1 MKIGIAYDTPEMYNL
16 KSDRIYFDFAE
27 QASIDEVKNLLNKCG
42 YKAELVGNAKRI
54 LELIQANLFDYDII
68 YNTVEGIGTR
78 NREGLVPAILEAYG
92 IPYTGTDSFGLSLTL
107 NKMMTKLLAERIGID
122 TPPYYFAK
130 SSNTYHDV
138 INGISALH
146 MPVIIKPN
154 FEGNSSGICVK
165 DSLSDAAHSVLELI
179 EKYQTDI
186 LCEEFVRGTEITVP
200 MIGNGTDIVS
210 VATTVDI
217 QNNEDFWLDINC
229 KVFGDY
235 KNVIFEDKGLSVA
248 LTELSK
254 KLFYTI
260 GCQDF
265 ARFDYRVRNNKI
277 YFIEAN
283 PLPALFRGGSFD
295 VLGQSIGLN
304 YVDTLKLIIET
315 AQKRL
320 GI

>member
-16 KSDRIYFDFAE
+16 QSDRIYFDFAE
-27 QASIDEVKNLLNKCG
+27 QASIDEVRSSLIKSG
-42 YKAELVGNAKRI
+42 YQVDLVGNSKRI
-54 LELIQANLFDYDII
+54 LELIQANHFNYDII

-107 NKMMTKLLAERIGID
+107 NKMMTKLLAEKIGII
-122 TPPYYFAK
+122 TPPYYFAEL
-130 SSNTYHDV
+130 SATYNEV
-138 INGISALH
+138 FNGLSGLH
-146 MPVIIKPN
+146 MPVILKPN

-165 DSLSDAAHSVLELI
+165 DEVSDAARCVIELI
-179 EKYQTDI
+179 EKYKTDI
-186 LCEEFVRGTEITVP
+186 LCEEFIRGTEITVP
-200 MIGNGTDIVS
+200 MIGNGSNMLS

-217 QNNEDFWLDINC
+217 QNSEDFWLDINC

-235 KNVIFEDKGLSVA
+235 KNVLIKNKDLSTK
-248 LTELSK
+248 LIDLSK
-254 KLFYTI
+254 KLFYAI

-265 ARFDYRVRNNKI
+265 ARFDYRVNNNNI

-283 PLPALFRGGSFD
+283 PLPALFQGGSFD
-295 VLGQSIGLN
+295 VLGRSMGLN
-304 YVDTLKLIIET
+304 YDDTLRLIIET
-315 AQKRL
+315 SRKRL

>member
-1 MKIGIAYDTPEMYNL
+1 MRIGIAYDTPEMYNL
-16 KSDRIYFDFAE
+16 QSDRIYFDFAE
-27 QASIDEVKNLLNKCG
+27 QASIDEVKESLIECG

-54 LELIQANLFDYDII
+54 LELIKANRFDYDIV

-78 NREGLVPAILEAYG
+78 NREGLVPAILEAYN

-107 NKMMTKLLAERIGID
+107 NKMITKLLAERIGIS

-130 SSNTYHDV
+130 SSDTYQDIV
-138 INGISALH
+138 EGISTLH
-146 MPVIIKPN
+146 MPVILKPN
-154 FEGNSSGICVK
+154 LEGNSSGICVK
-165 DSLSDAAHSVLELI
+165 DNALDAARCVLELI
-179 EKYQTDI
+179 GKYQTDI
-186 LCEEFVRGTEITVP
+186 LCEEFIRGTEITVP
-200 MIGNGTDIVS
+200 MIGNGDEIVS

-217 QNNEDFWLDINC
+217 QKNEDFWLDINC

-235 KNVIFEDKGLSVA
+235 KNVIIEDKGLSFA
-248 LTELSK
+248 LIELSK
-254 KLFYTI
+254 KLFHTI

-265 ARFDYRVRNNKI
+265 ARFDYRVSNNKI

-295 VLGQSIGLN
+295 ALGQSMGLS
-304 YVDTLKLIIET
+304 YVNTLKMIIET
-315 AQKRL
+315 SRKRL